1 MAALL
6 AQEGLAEVV
15 LLVVVG
21 MVAVTHTNLEGSSSF
36 EEVTRLFTESK
47 FDPFVVGAKGNDS

>member
-6 AQEGLAEVV
+6 VQEGLAEVV
-15 LLVVVG
+15 LLVVG
-21 MVAVTHTNLEGSSSF
+21 MVAVTHTNSEGSSSF